1 MKLLTRDAF
10 PNQYKQPKKLN
21 IGKQTNKQTNKQTKQ
36 KNKEDI
42 DEQKNLKRYSAALIT
57 KKCKSKLL

>member
-21 IGKQTNKQTNKQTKQ
+21 IGKKKKKTEKQRRHRLAKKH
-36 KNKEDI
+36 
-42 DEQKNLKRYSAALIT
+42 LKRYSAALIT